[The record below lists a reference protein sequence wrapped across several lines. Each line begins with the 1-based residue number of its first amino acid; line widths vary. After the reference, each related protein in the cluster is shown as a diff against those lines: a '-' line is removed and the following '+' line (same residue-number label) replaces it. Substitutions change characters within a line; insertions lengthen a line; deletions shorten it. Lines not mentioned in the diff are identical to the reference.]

1 MPGSTAEVSQTSKTF
16 LLALQQ
22 PESIFSEEIFRR
34 TLQMVHIIFHCCKV
48 SYEAE
53 QNELN
58 RLRDLAPYS
67 KLVFEDTATQTDAN
81 K

>member
-1 MPGSTAEVSQTSKTF
+1 
-16 LLALQQ
+16 
-22 PESIFSEEIFRR
+22 
-34 TLQMVHIIFHCCKV
+34 MVHIIFHCCKV

-58 RLRDLAPYS
+58 RLRDLAPHS
-67 KLVFEDTATQTDAN
+67 KFVFEDTATQTDAN

>member
-1 MPGSTAEVSQTSKTF
+1 
-16 LLALQQ
+16 
-22 PESIFSEEIFRR
+22 
-34 TLQMVHIIFHCCKV
+34 MVHIIFHCCKV

-67 KLVFEDTATQTDAN
+67 KFVFEDTATQTDAN